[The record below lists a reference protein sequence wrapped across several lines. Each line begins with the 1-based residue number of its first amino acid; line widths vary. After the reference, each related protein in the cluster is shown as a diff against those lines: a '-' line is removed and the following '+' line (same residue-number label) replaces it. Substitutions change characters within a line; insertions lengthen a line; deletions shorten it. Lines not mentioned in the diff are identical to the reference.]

1 MPQDN
6 SDGDGE
12 AAPKRT
18 VQKRKRAKRRASR
31 VEAPADAEASDD
43 DEVCSVAAAIPWA
56 S

>member
-1 MPQDN
+1 MLQDN
-6 SDGDGE
+6 SDGDAE

-31 VEAPADAEASDD
+31 VEAPADAEASE
-43 DEVCSVAAAIPWA
+43 EVEVGVVATANFQA